1 MRVSSIQQ
9 PDLDSKL
16 KSILIGYF
24 KYTGNY
30 HWDENKEWLIG
41 QFKGLI
47 LSTFPHLT
55 IADISTAL
63 KWGIDGKI
71 TYNKDLT
78 LQNFVTWLNY
88 YNIIKR
94 KFDGSKNYR
103 TGYEAMRFIVSNID
117 KLPLT
122 KEAIDKAK
130 KKSIAEMIKKWEKEN
145 K

>member
-1 MRVSSIQQ
+1 MKISSIQQ
-9 PDLDSKL
+9 QELDLKL

-30 HWDENKEWLIG
+30 HWDENKEWLMG

-47 LSTFPHLT
+47 LSTFSHLT
-55 IADISTAL
+55 IADINTAL

-78 LQNFVTWLNY
+78 LQNLVSWLNY
-88 YNIIKR
+88 YNVIKR
-94 KFDGSKNYR
+94 KYAGSKNYR
-103 TGYEAMRFIVSNID
+103 TGYELMRFVVLNLD

-130 KKSIAEMIKKWEKEN
+130 KKSIAEMIKQWEQEN